1 MDLGLCH
8 TFRLGVARR
17 EPLLASSRGKYQH
30 PIRLH
35 PSVADRVCECVHV
48 CVHVF
53 ISSRIPLHQTHL
65 HLLVLPL
72 PLLKSS
78 SSSSSLHSLQ
88 LLSCRPCPPHCLSLL
103 ILLTTTSSSFFPL
116 LSDLYN
122 LFFTSLTLFSYSQL
136 LLSSLCLLVC
146 VCKTGQT
153 LFIWCPNAS
162 NATALFTEAFLL
174 EWLTCPSHS
183 VIWLSLL
190 HLVSYSNDTTKC
202 DKLK

>member
-8 TFRLGVARR
+8 TFRHGLARR

-30 PIRLH
+30 LIHTQRLH
-35 PSVADRVCECVHV
+35 PSVADHVCVCECVHV

-53 ISSRIPLHQTHL
+53 ISSHIPLHQTHL

-72 PLLKSS
+72 LK

-88 LLSCRPCPPHCLSLL
+88 LLSCRPCPLHCLSLL

-146 VCKTGQT
+146 V
-153 LFIWCPNAS
+153 
-162 NATALFTEAFLL
+162 
-174 EWLTCPSHS
+174 
-183 VIWLSLL
+183 
-190 HLVSYSNDTTKC
+190 
-202 DKLK
+202 